1 VANSDRRWALIV
13 PVHGLYLTE
22 IVNRE
27 FRVDRVLFVHRDKL
41 PYVRKRLGFGI
52 RVSELKK
59 ETPAGNEFFEIQP
72 AYAVVRGTGTQEEVE
87 QQLLELVREELSLL
101 TLSQLGYS
109 SRRQMGPIVPAVGAR
124 RAGMIYMV
132 CRLSDMTGRLILRPK
147 GPTSDMRID
156 KLWKDHQDRTFFTK
170 LLKIL
175 RGETKVSGS
184 WRKEL
189 RRASVLLGESVG
201 SDDPFKSFLWNM
213 VALEMLLTRNE
224 KGEMREILPKK
235 VEALIGWSP
244 FWQEGGY
251 EERIR
256 DAYDKRNRL
265 LHQGRRD
272 EVTAQDLAF
281 LDHILVNVL
290 ANLVSLPKLFRSKD
304 DVLAFP
310 KRLEAERILGVRRPR
325 SRPKRHFKEPVDPDF

>member
-1 VANSDRRWALIV
+1 VADSDRRWALIV
-13 PVHGLYLTE
+13 PVNRLYLTE

-59 ETPAGNEFFEIQP
+59 ETPAGNEFFEIRP

-109 SRRQMGPIVPAVGAR
+109 SRRRMGPIVPAGEAS
-124 RAGMIYMV
+124 RASVSYMV
-132 CRLSDMTGRLILRPK
+132 CRVSDMTGRLVVMT
-147 GPTSDMRID
+147 GPRNEMHLDGD
-156 KLWKDHQDRTFFTK
+156 WKDHQDRTFFTK

-290 ANLVSLPKLFRSKD
+290 SNLVSLPQLFRSKD

-325 SRPKRHFKEPVDPDF
+325 SRPKRQLKRPVDPDF

>member
-1 VANSDRRWALIV
+1 VADSDRRWALIV
-13 PVHGLYLTE
+13 PVDRLYLTE
-22 IVNRE
+22 VVNRE

-41 PYVRKRLGFGI
+41 PYVRKRLGFGL

-59 ETPAGNEFFEIQP
+59 ETPVGKEFFERSP
-72 AYAVVRGTGTQEEVE
+72 AYAVVRGTGVQEEVE
-87 QQLLELVREELSLL
+87 QQCLELVREELSLL
-101 TLSQLGYS
+101 TLSQLGS
-109 SRRQMGPIVPAVGAR
+109 TRSMVGPIVPAGEAS
-124 RAGMIYMV
+124 RASVNYMV
-132 CRLSDMTGRLILRPK
+132 CRLPDMTGRWVGKRT
-147 GPTSDMRID
+147 GPTNEMHLDGD
-156 KLWKDHQDRTFFTK
+156 WKVHQDYTFFTK

-175 RGETKVSGS
+175 RGETKVRGS

-272 EVTAQDLAF
+272 EVTGQDLAF